1 MYKYTHTHI
10 YIHKCAYNYA
20 KYTYI
25 CIKYYINIFMIN
37 IKYLKRE
44 IKIIEILKVSGLTVI
59 RHKGTFWVDDTVLHL
74 VLEGY
79 KGLYVGKYQTI
90 QLLYTSLYYL

>member
-1 MYKYTHTHI
+1 MTLEVTCGSTDRK
-10 YIHKCAYNYA
+10 
-20 KYTYI
+20 
-25 CIKYYINIFMIN
+25 
-37 IKYLKRE
+37 
-44 IKIIEILKVSGLTVI
+44 

-74 VLEGY
+74 VLEEGY